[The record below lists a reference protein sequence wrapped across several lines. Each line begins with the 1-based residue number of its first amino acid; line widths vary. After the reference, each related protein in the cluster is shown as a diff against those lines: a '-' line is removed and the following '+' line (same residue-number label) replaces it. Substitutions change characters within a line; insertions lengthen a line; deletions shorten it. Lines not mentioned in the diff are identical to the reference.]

1 MSDVKLLQNLTDH
14 YIQVDILAHLA
25 RTESA
30 VRFTDLKDPGI
41 ENSLFMYHA
50 NKLLDRGLITKS
62 DGEGFSLT
70 PKGASWINFIGFK
83 HLQPQLSPRLLVQ
96 FIITNDSDDVL
107 LSRRT
112 GSMGKLLN
120 EYMLPGGL
128 YKYGKSANENARTQ
142 LSSFIQNMDDSLLE
156 LITIAE
162 TIEKNQTGQLYHSIA
177 YIYQV
182 QFSGIPASDDPQY
195 ELTWFKQSE
204 LTIPDTRPTNSY
216 FISELFTRLES
227 GIQSNELFILE

>member
-1 MSDVKLLQNLTDH
+1 MTDGKLLKNLTDH

-25 RTESA
+25 KVESP

-50 NKLLDRGLITKS
+50 NKLLDRGLITKI

-70 PKGASWINFIGFK
+70 EQGASWINFIGFK

-96 FIITNDSDDVL
+96 FVITNDNNEVL

-112 GSMGKLLN
+112 GSMAKILN

-128 YKYGKSANENARTQ
+128 YKYGFSGYENARNQ
-142 LSSFIQNMDDSLLE
+142 LKSFIADSTPEIQLL
-156 LITIAE
+156 TIAE
-162 TIEKNQTGQLYHSIA
+162 AIQKNDADESYHSIA
-177 YIYQV
+177 YIYGV
-182 QFSGIPASDDPQY
+182 EYNGVPISDDPQY
-195 ELTWFKQSE
+195 ELVWFKNAE
-204 LTIPDTRPTNSY
+204 LVASNPKLARSR
-216 FISELFTRLES
+216 FITELFSRGLDTL
-227 GIQSNELFILE
+227 QSNELFTII